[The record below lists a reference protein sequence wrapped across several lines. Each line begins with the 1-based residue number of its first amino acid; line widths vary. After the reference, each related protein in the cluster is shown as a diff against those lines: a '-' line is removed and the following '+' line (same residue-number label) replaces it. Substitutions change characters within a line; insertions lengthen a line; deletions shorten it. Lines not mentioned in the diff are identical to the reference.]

1 LEQNVKNLGDKKTE
15 KITAKMKKKVE
26 KVRKKKKLIFS
37 QERNLLALIAG
48 LSEGIDQNGQ

>member
-1 LEQNVKNLGDKKTE
+1 
-15 KITAKMKKKVE
+15 MKKKVE

-37 QERNLLALIAG
+37 QERNLLALIGG